1 MKKYKV
7 AFIGTGARSTTY
19 ARAYAKHQ
27 DEIDVVA
34 LCDASME
41 NRRIMAELTG
51 LPKTFAEYSDY
62 RQVLDKHR
70 DLDGVVVS
78 TPNYLHRETAIPF
91 IERGIPVALEKPMT
105 TTMADGE
112 AILEAA
118 KRCNSRLLIG
128 FVLRSTPFYRK
139 VYELLS
145 GGAVGRIVAIEADE
159 LAGYGETSTINRRP
173 WRRYSKFSGG
183 ALMEKSSHDL
193 DLMSWFIGSRPVSV
207 NSFGGSLVFNPNPLL
222 PEKCADCSL
231 KDCAYRSKAVAGP
244 RGFPPD
250 DLVCIYNVQKDVV
263 DNQCINISYAN
274 GTIVSFIMCF
284 NTTGEKAGRNLHVI
298 GQKGRL
304 WGNHGDGEIFVFDN
318 LKKETVS
325 YKTKV
330 DGSGHGG
337 GDANHAL
344 ELLKMMKDPE
354 YRPAQD
360 AYAGYLS
367 GALCIASDISRVEG
381 RRINFRYEANDY
393 INLK

>member
-1 MKKYKV
+1 MMKKYKV
-7 AFIGTGARSTTY
+7 AFIGTGARSATY

-34 LCDASME
+34 LCDASAE
-41 NRRIMAELTG
+41 NIRIMAERSA

-62 RQVLDKHR
+62 RQVLDKHT

-112 AILEAA
+112 AVLEAA
-118 KRCNSRLLIG
+118 KRHNTRLLIG
-128 FVLRSTPFYRK
+128 FVLRSTPFYSK

-145 GGAVGRIVAIEADE
+145 GGAVGRVVAIEADE
-159 LAGYGETSTINRRP
+159 LAGYGETSTISRRP

-222 PEKCADCSL
+222 PEKCAGCPM
-231 KDCAYRSKAVAGP
+231 KDCVYGKI
-244 RGFPPD
+244 PPD
-250 DLVCIYNVQKDVV
+250 NTDCIYNVRKDVV
-263 DNQCINISYAN
+263 DNQCVNINYAN
-274 GTIVSFIMCF
+274 GAIVSFIMCF

-304 WGNHGDGEIFVFDN
+304 WGNHGENEIFVFDN

-325 YKTKV
+325 HKTRV

-337 GDANHAL
+337 GDEKHAL
-344 ELLKMMKDPE
+344 ELLQMMKDPE

-381 RRINFRYEANDY
+381 QRVNFRYGENDY
-393 INLK
+393 ISFE

>member
-7 AFIGTGARSTTY
+7 AFIGTGSRSATY
-19 ARAYAKHQ
+19 AKAYAEHQ

-34 LCDASME
+34 LCDASAE
-41 NRRIMAELTG
+41 NIRVMAKRTA
-51 LPKTFAEYSDY
+51 LPKIFAEYSDY
-62 RQVLDKHR
+62 RQVLDKHP

-78 TPNYLHRETAIPF
+78 TPNYLHRETAMPF

-118 KRCNSRLLIG
+118 KRYNSRLLIG
-128 FVLRSTPFYRK
+128 FVLRSTPFYSK

-159 LAGYGETSTINRRP
+159 LAGYGETSTINRRL

-193 DLMSWFIGSRPVSV
+193 DLMSWFIGSRPISV

-222 PEKCADCSL
+222 PEKCAGCPM
-231 KDCAYRSKAVAGP
+231 KDCVYGKL
-244 RGFPPD
+244 PPD
-250 DLVCIYNVQKDVV
+250 NTDCIYNAQKDVV
-263 DNQCINISYAN
+263 DNQCVNISYAN

-337 GDANHAL
+337 GDSNHAL
-344 ELLKMMKDPE
+344 ELLKMMKNPE

-381 RRINFRYEANDY
+381 RRLNLRYGANDY
-393 INLK
+393 ISFE

>member
-1 MKKYKV
+1 MMKKYKV
-7 AFIGTGARSTTY
+7 AFIGTGSRSTTY

-34 LCDASME
+34 LCDASAE
-41 NRRIMAELTG
+41 NIRIMAERTA
-51 LPKTFAEYSDY
+51 LPKTFAKYSNY
-62 RQVLDKHR
+62 RQVLDKHP

-112 AILEAA
+112 AVLETA
-118 KRCNSRLLIG
+118 KRHNTRLLIG
-128 FVLRSTPFYRK
+128 FVLRSTPFYSK

-145 GGAVGRIVAIEADE
+145 GGAVGRVVAIEADE
-159 LAGYGETSTINRRP
+159 LAGYGETSTISRRP

-222 PEKCADCSL
+222 PEKCAGCPM
-231 KDCAYRSKAVAGP
+231 KDCVYGKI
-244 RGFPPD
+244 PPD
-250 DLVCIYNVQKDVV
+250 NTDCIYNVQKDVV
-263 DNQCINISYAN
+263 DNQCVNINYAN
-274 GTIVSFIMCF
+274 GAIVSFIMCF

-304 WGNHGDGEIFVFDN
+304 WGNHGENEIFVFDN

-325 YKTKV
+325 HKTKI

-337 GDANHAL
+337 GDEKHAL
-344 ELLKMMKDPE
+344 ELLQMMKDPE

-381 RRINFRYEANDY
+381 QRVNFRYGENDY
-393 INLK
+393 ISFE